1 MRIGLLSC
9 SFAPEVTGIGP
20 YSSELAQAL
29 AERGHDVRV
38 VTTFPFYPTWVPSVP
53 RGTILYRHERYGRVR
68 VTRCRIYVPRKPNSF
83 KRVCHE
89 LSWLFAATPVVLTQ
103 LKSVDV
109 WLVVSPA
116 FGSAVLGSCL
126 ARLFRSRAH
135 LHIQD
140 VVPDVA
146 LESGQMAHPWVRH
159 CAAFAARWTYR
170 GYRSCSVLSDGMERA
185 LRRYIHADWKGR
197 IFLAPNWSRNLAD
210 VDKTALPEELK
221 ERSYVLFSG
230 SFGRKQELSTLVEAA
245 SILEKRGGP
254 LIVVVGDGP
263 GRELIRAAKTNLVWL
278 GLATDRTYSALVRN
292 ALAGLVTLV
301 PGMSNSV
308 VPSKLVGYLA
318 AGRPVVVAADS
329 SSEAARIVT
338 AEKCGIAIAPGRPDL
353 LANAVMQLRD
363 DLRGRESMSVSGR
376 AFVQLHLAKAP
387 IVDRI
392 EQALGRLVGLERMTD
407 SGPSSA

>member
-1 MRIGLLSC
+1 MRIGLISC
-9 SFAPEVTGIGP
+9 SFAPEMTGIGP

-53 RGTILYRHERYGRVR
+53 PGTIVYRFELHGRVH
-68 VTRCRIYVPRKPNSF
+68 VTRCRIFVPRNPNPF

-89 LSWLFAATPVVLTQ
+89 LSWLLAATPVVLTQ

-126 ARLFRSRAH
+126 TRLFRARAH

-146 LESGQMAHPWVRH
+146 LESGQIARPWARH
-159 CAAFAARWTYR
+159 FAAFAARWTYR

-185 LRRYIHADWKGR
+185 LRRYIDAGWKGR
-197 IFLAPNWSRNLAD
+197 IVLAPNWPRNLTD
-210 VDKTALPEELK
+210 VGKAALPDELK

-230 SFGRKQELSTLVEAA
+230 SFGRKQELSALVEAA
-245 SILEKRGGP
+245 SMLEKRGGP
-254 LIVVVGDGP
+254 LIVVLGDGP
-263 GRELIRAAKTNLVWL
+263 GRELIRSAKANLVWL
-278 GLATDRTYSALVRN
+278 GLATDSTYSALVRN

-318 AGRPVVVAADS
+318 AGRPVVVAADP
-329 SSEAARIVT
+329 SSEAVRIVS

-363 DLRGRESMSVSGR
+363 DQEGRESMGASGR
-376 AFVQLHLAKAP
+376 AFVQQHWAKAP

-392 EQALGRLVGLERMTD
+392 EQALRRLVGLERTTD
-407 SGPSSA
+407 S